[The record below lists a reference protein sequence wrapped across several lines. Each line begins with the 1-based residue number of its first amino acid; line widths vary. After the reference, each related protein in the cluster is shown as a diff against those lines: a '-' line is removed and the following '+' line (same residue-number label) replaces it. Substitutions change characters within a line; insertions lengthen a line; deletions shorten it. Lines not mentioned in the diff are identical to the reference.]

1 MFVKA
6 GVDLGTASIGFMVWG
21 IENGIFEPLYHEVRI
36 FKEPAENTQ
45 SGMVMKTVQRR
56 EARQARRQQKRYVRR
71 MRGLKNLGHYLG
83 LSKADVTDKRS
94 IYLPEFRALAAQ
106 EKIDL
111 KDFFH
116 VLIRIAK
123 RRGYEG
129 GFTKKMEGDVSK
141 GSSELQQRMDALA
154 TEKGLAKV
162 TLGQFLYH
170 HHLQGNPTYLK
181 SQTDIRASFDD
192 EPRVTLFA
200 LREMVK
206 DEFNTVWDEQ
216 AKHHEVLNK
225 IVDGIPLK
233 SKVYDAIFYQRPLK
247 APRAMV
253 SPCIYEPTVPR
264 APCAHPAYQTYRIET
279 LIANLRWGGGKRAE
293 RLTKEQAQYIRD
305 ILNGRN
311 SSCIGTADAVF
322 AIKDVLRALADAGL
336 KDPMNRSLNINGHG
350 RETII
355 GNTTISRMR
364 NFGLL
369 DKWNELGE
377 TNQTG
382 VINLLS
388 DLGDP
393 ELFMEKNWHQ
403 TLRKDKCKKGAD
415 PYRKIPMQVVDF
427 IEMMKSTTNRN
438 GTPIFDRLSKMG
450 FTNGRASYS
459 IKALNK
465 LNRWFL
471 DAWES
476 DADVISD
483 YHAQQDCYGQ
493 RAQTKADTEILNRT
507 ITPPPKTGNAV
518 VDVALRELKGV
529 LQRFTDTTG
538 LHIDEIVVEM
548 NRELG
553 LGISARNDLNSKM
566 RFNEKI
572 NNDIRKEL
580 ASLNAAPTPAN
591 VRRYKLWQEQEN
603 WCPYCAGRM
612 SVTDALDGSVTN
624 YEHII
629 PRSLTQV
636 GLKQSEIILSHSS
649 CNQEKGNRTPFDAF
663 GHDKTRWDIIQNR
676 AKSLREAANKLG
688 GSKEAWQ
695 ANNLRRKAELLLLQ
709 DYEAEVMTDES
720 VAEFAD
726 RQFHQTSWISKTAMQ
741 WLKEFIPAVYP
752 SAGRFT
758 AKMRQQWGLNTI
770 IPAARIREGLSVS
783 VITRD
788 KDGKEVIKP
797 IEPELF
803 EKHRSFWE
811 GKGDGLWTADQLYK
825 RNDHRHHLIDA
836 ITISLMSR
844 SMFIQMI
851 KDSQRIDAKKN
862 KNKNNLSAQLPMS
875 HPSLRAV
882 VENMIDN
889 TNISHK
895 PDRHIEGGFFQD
907 TIYSRDKKLIAQM
920 EENGEKIN
928 ATTGLCKKTS
938 ITGLIGKSA
947 DETRKNINNII
958 SNQTRDIVLK
968 AFDERIALGINWKLA
983 LSVPVYNPV
992 NQNNIT
998 KVKVSASPKGNTISN
1013 NGQIYIS
1020 AGYAYLD
1027 VWSETVI
1034 SKNKP
1039 KQEIKFELVMLFEA
1053 NQKPSEQQ
1061 KLLNSRKRFFIGD
1074 TVYDKKTKTV
1084 GVIKK
1089 FQMQG
1094 TTIFLQNIYL
1104 SDTDET
1110 AKLRKVSGKRLY
1122 DLELIENVRTS
1133 NPDI

>member
-21 IENGIFEPLYHEVRI
+21 IEDGIFTPLYHEVRI

-83 LSKADVTDKRS
+83 LSKEDVADKRS
-94 IYLPEFRALAAQ
+94 IYLTEYRALAAQ
-106 EKIDL
+106 EKIEL

-123 RRGYEG
+123 RRGYAG

-141 GSSELQQRMDALA
+141 GASELQQRMDALA
-154 TEKGLAKV
+154 VEKGLAKV
-162 TLGQFLYH
+162 TLGQFIYH
-170 HHLQGNPTYLK
+170 YHLQGNPTYLK
-181 SQTDIRASFDD
+181 SQTDFRTSFDD
-192 EPRVTLFA
+192 EPRQALFA
-200 LREMVK
+200 LREMVI
-206 DEFNTVWDEQ
+206 DEFNTIWDEQ
-216 AKHHEVLNK
+216 AKHHEVLSK
-225 IVDGIPLK
+225 IVDGVPLK

-279 LIANLRWGGGKRAE
+279 LIANLRWGGGKRAA
-293 RLTKEQAQYIRD
+293 RLTKEQAQYVRD

-311 SSCIGTADAVF
+311 SSCSGTADATF
-322 AIKDVLRALADAGL
+322 AIRDILQALANAGL
-336 KDPMNRSLNINGHG
+336 QDPMGRTLNINGHG
-350 RETII
+350 RETVI

-364 NFGLL
+364 HFDLL
-369 DKWNELGE
+369 DKWNELSE
-377 TNQTG
+377 THQTG

-393 ELFMEKNWHQ
+393 EFFMPEDWHK
-403 TLRKDKCKKGAD
+403 TLRKDKCKKGSD
-415 PYRKIPMQVVDF
+415 PYRKIPMEVVDF
-427 IEMMKSTTNRN
+427 IEAMKLATNRN
-438 GTPIFDRLSKMG
+438 GTPMFDRLSKMG

-465 LNRWFL
+465 LNQWFL

-476 DADVISD
+476 DREVISD
-483 YHAQQDCYGQ
+483 YHAQQDCYGH
-493 RAQTKADTEILNRT
+493 RAKNKADTEALNRV
-507 ITPPPKTGNAV
+507 ITSPPKTGNAV

-566 RFNEKI
+566 RFNEKV
-572 NNDIRKEL
+572 NNEIRRAL
-580 ASLNAAPTPAN
+580 ADFNTAPTPAN
-591 VRRYKLWQEQEN
+591 VRRYKLWQEQGHR
-603 WCPYCAGRM
+603 CPYCAGIM
-612 SVTDALDGSVTN
+612 DVTDALDGSVTN

-636 GLKQSEIILSHSS
+636 GLKQSEIILAHAS

-663 GHDKTRWDIIQNR
+663 GHDKVRWDVIQNR
-676 AKSLREAANKLG
+676 AKSFLEAASKLG
-688 GSKEAWQ
+688 AKEAWQ
-695 ANNLRRKAELLLLQ
+695 ANNLRRKAELLLLK
-709 DYEAEVMTDES
+709 DYEAEVLTDES

-758 AKMRQQWGLNTI
+758 AKMRSQWGLNTI
-770 IPAARIREGLSVS
+770 IPATRIREGLSVS
-783 VITRD
+783 VVTSD
-788 KDGKEVIKP
+788 KVGNEVIKP

-803 EKHRSFWE
+803 EKHRSYWE
-811 GKGDGLWTADQLYK
+811 GKGDGVWTPDQLYK

-844 SMFIQMI
+844 SMFMQMI
-851 KDSQRIDAKKN
+851 KDSQRIEVRKN
-862 KNKNNLSAQLPMS
+862 KNKNNLSVLPPMS
-875 HPSLRAV
+875 HPSLRAF

-889 TNISHK
+889 TNITHK

-907 TIYSRDKKLIAQM
+907 TIYSLDKKLITQM
-920 EENGEKIN
+920 EANGEKIN
-928 ATTGLCKKTS
+928 ATTGLFKKTS
-938 ITGLIGKSA
+938 LTGLMA
-947 DETRKNINNII
+947 NTEAATRTNIEKII
-958 SNQTRDIVLK
+958 SDQTRNLVLN
-968 AFDERIALGINWKLA
+968 AFDERIASGVNWKLA
-983 LSVPVYNPV
+983 LTVPVYNPI
-992 NQNNIT
+992 NQNHIT
-998 KVKVSASPKGNTISN
+998 RVRVSASPKGNTISK
-1013 NGQIYIS
+1013 NGQVYIS

-1039 KQEIKFELVMLFEA
+1039 KQEIKFDLVTLFDA
-1053 NQKPSEQQ
+1053 NQKRSEQL
-1061 KLLNSRKRFFIGD
+1061 KLLNDRKRFFIGD

-1089 FQMQG
+1089 FQMRG
-1094 TTIFLQNIYL
+1094 PKLFLQHI
-1104 SDTDET
+1104 SDIDET
-1110 AKLRKVSGKRLY
+1110 AKLGEVSGKRLF
-1122 DLELIENVRTS
+1122 DLELIENVRTPNS
-1133 NPDI
+1133 DI